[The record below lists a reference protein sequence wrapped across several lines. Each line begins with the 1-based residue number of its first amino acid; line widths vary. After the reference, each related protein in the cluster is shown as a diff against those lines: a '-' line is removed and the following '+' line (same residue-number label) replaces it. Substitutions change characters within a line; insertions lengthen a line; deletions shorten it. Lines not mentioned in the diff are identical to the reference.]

1 LQIADEMDS
10 TTFYNNAQRYELTT
24 GALSGAGPVEFYR
37 RHAKRLGASVLEL
50 ACGTGRLSI
59 PMARDGLEVVGLDV
73 SIEMLAVARQKA
85 ISAGVNVN
93 WIRGDMRHFDV
104 GRSFDGIFFASN
116 SLSHLYS
123 LAEIEGGL
131 AAARRHLSPS
141 GRLVIE
147 VFNPALG
154 MLLARP
160 GHRIALT
167 QYEEPETG
175 RRISVS
181 KALRYDSATQISHE
195 LWYFRDDLTGEEQS
209 APLNLRM
216 FFPQELDALV
226 HYNGFSIEAK
236 YGDYEDTPFGD
247 SSYKQIAVCRPG

>member
-1 LQIADEMDS
+1 MADEIDS

-37 RHAKRLGASVLEL
+37 RHAKRSGASVLEL

-59 PMARDGLEVVGLDV
+59 PIARDRLEVVGLDL
-73 SIEMLAVARQKA
+73 SLEMLAVARQKA
-85 ISAGVNVN
+85 ISAGVDVN
-93 WIRGDMRHFDV
+93 WIQGDMRHFDL
-104 GRSFDGIFFASN
+104 GRGFDGIVLASN

-123 LAEIEGGL
+123 LAEIEGCL
-131 AAARRHLSPS
+131 AAARRHLNPS

-147 VFNPALG
+147 VFNPAFG
-154 MLLARP
+154 MLLHRP
-160 GHRIALT
+160 DHRIAVT
-167 QYEEPETG
+167 EYEERETG

-195 LWYFRDDLTGEEQS
+195 LWYFRDDLTGEEQA

-216 FFPQELDALV
+216 FFPQELNALV

-247 SSYKQIAVCRPG
+247 SSYKQIAVCRAR